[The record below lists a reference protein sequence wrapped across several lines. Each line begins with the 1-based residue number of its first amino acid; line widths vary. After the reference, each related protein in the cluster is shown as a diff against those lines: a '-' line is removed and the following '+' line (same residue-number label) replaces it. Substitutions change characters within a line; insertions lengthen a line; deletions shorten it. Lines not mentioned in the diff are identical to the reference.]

1 MRCCSKTDIDS
12 KFFVSAR
19 RCQFLLITRE
29 RHKESKIS
37 FLKKKKKKKNWPG
50 LEPGPVHL
58 ESTEHAG
65 APRFSIRSFL
75 IIG

>member
-1 MRCCSKTDIDS
+1 MHCCSNTDIDS

-29 RHKESKIS
+29 RHGESKIS
-37 FLKKKKKKKNWPG
+37 FLKKKKKNWPG

-58 ESTEHAG
+58 ESTEQAG
-65 APRFSIRSFL
+65 APRLSIRSFL

>member
-29 RHKESKIS
+29 RHRESKIS
-37 FLKKKKKKKNWPG
+37 FLKKKNWPG

-58 ESTEHAG
+58 ESTEQAG
-65 APRFSIRSFL
+65 APRLSIRSFL

>member
-37 FLKKKKKKKNWPG
+37 FLKNWPG